1 MSDSALNQVMAALEQ
16 LQLENE
22 SLRRSL
28 HELQNSTTHHTSP
41 VEPHL
46 SSASN
51 PTPSSSHP
59 YVLEPNVSLPDKFN
73 GSRAHLRGFI
83 NQIRLIIRLQPQRYA
98 SDFSRV
104 GLVGTLLSGPAQ
116 AWFAPLMETS
126 SPLLDNFPAFLAELE
141 ATFGETDRRRT
152 AVTKLYSLQQ
162 GSRPASIYA
171 SEFRQIACDVNWDD
185 QALCDQFRRGLRNDV
200 KTLLLNFPEPTSLSQ
215 VISQAVQC
223 DNRLFELRQEERGT
237 RGFPSSSRN
246 VPLTRPYI
254 SVSPSTPRLPSSNDS
269 LTRME
274 VDSRTPMEIDHARFQ
289 PLTDVQR
296 QHRRDNGLC
305 LYCGGP
311 GHVIRHCPMRGP
323 RHQPH
328 RARLA
333 EVSQQRE
340 NDRARPAVVSGQ
352 QENEQVRLQ

>member
-1 MSDSALNQVMAALEQ
+1 MSVTVCSPSLLVTMSDSALNQVMAALEQ

-28 HELQNSTTHHTSP
+28 LELQNRTTNHTSP

-141 ATFGETDRRRT
+141 ATFGETDRR
-152 AVTKLYSLQQ
+152 
-162 GSRPASIYA
+162 
-171 SEFRQIACDVNWDD
+171 E
-185 QALCDQFRRGLRNDV
+185 
-200 KTLLLNFPEPTSLSQ
+200 
-215 VISQAVQC
+215 
-223 DNRLFELRQEERGT
+223 RL
-237 RGFPSSSRN
+237 SRN
-246 VPLTRPYI
+246 SIPYNKAL
-254 SVSPSTPRLPSSNDS
+254 V
-269 LTRME
+269 
-274 VDSRTPMEIDHARFQ
+274 
-289 PLTDVQR
+289 
-296 QHRRDNGLC
+296 
-305 LYCGGP
+305 
-311 GHVIRHCPMRGP
+311 
-323 RHQPH
+323 
-328 RARLA
+328 
-333 EVSQQRE
+333 
-340 NDRARPAVVSGQ
+340 
-352 QENEQVRLQ
+352 